1 MARVSNR
8 QILEA
13 IDMLAEDITEAVG
26 GTPYP
31 DPLTATLTLDKGE
44 YYGIKDVLDEAAKC
58 YQTYHGN
65 PLFRRAVDLRS
76 QYVWGR
82 GVTLMSPQE
91 QVNNV
96 IREFLDR
103 NADELGHQGRTEKDK
118 TLSLEGNLF
127 LLCHT
132 DEMGAVT
139 IRQVPLTE
147 ITESRR
153 DPDDY
158 RTVWFWK
165 RTYTEY
171 TRDGT
176 GTYGTGTEVST
187 YHPALGYDP
196 EAKPVTINDLE
207 VKWDQPV
214 LHAPLPR
221 IGKEVFAMPPFLTAL
236 PWATA
241 YSHFLSNIATIAAS
255 LARFAWRATA
265 KTPAGAKRLH
275 ELLDTGTG
283 EVTGVGGAKLEPT
296 AARFVSTEGTKLEPI
311 KTAGV
316 ATSADEG
323 RRFALMVASGT
334 DVPEHM
340 LMGDPSTGNL
350 ATTKSMERPF
360 ELSILDR
367 QMWWADV
374 LETLLTYAVISRVRA
389 VGYNPLTGDVEEDEF
404 GRTRIMVDVTR
415 ANDATTRS
423 EEPDDT
429 EPAPVREEAE
439 IVVEFPS
446 VLEHDM
452 VSEVAAI
459 IDMATLRGQ
468 KPAGIV
474 DRATLRRLLLS
485 ALNTPD
491 VDDLI
496 ANMDPA
502 ELEAVDEPE
511 NPSPFMLA
519 APPLPGDGREEEQQ
533 QTEEALNNV
542 AKALREVVRAAEVN
556 R

>member
-13 IDMLAEDITEAVG
+13 IDLLASDLTEAVG
-26 GTPYP
+26 GSPYP
-31 DPLTATLTLDKGE
+31 DPLAPTLTLDKGE
-44 YYGIKDVLDEAAKC
+44 YYGISDVIAEAAKC

-65 PLFRRAVDLRS
+65 PLFRRAVDLRT

-82 GVTLMSPQE
+82 GVTMMSPQ
-91 QVNNV
+91 VVVDNV
-96 IREFLDR
+96 IRDFLDR
-103 NADELGHQGRTEKDK
+103 NADELGHLGRAEKDK
-118 TLSLEGNLF
+118 TLTLEGNLF
-127 LLCHT
+127 FLCDT
-132 DEMGAVT
+132 DELGAVAV
-139 IRQVPLTE
+139 RQVPLTE

-158 RTVWFWK
+158 RAVWFWK

-171 TRDGT
+171 KQDGT
-176 GTYGTGTEVST
+176 GAYGAGTEVST
-187 YHPALGYDP
+187 YHPALGYNP
-196 EAKPVTINDLE
+196 EAKPAKINDIA
-207 VKWDQPV
+207 VDWDRPI

-221 IGKEVFAMPPFLTAL
+221 IGKEVFAMPPFITAL

-241 YSHFLSNIATIAAS
+241 YSHFLSNIASIAAA

-265 KTPAGAKRLH
+265 KTPAGAAKVR
-275 ELLDTGTG
+275 EILDLGTG
-283 EVTGVGGAKLEPT
+283 ETTRHRGAEQATGSA
-296 AARFVSTEGTKLEPI
+296 FVSTEGVKLEPI
-311 KTAGV
+311 KTTGV
-316 ATSADEG
+316 TTSAEEG

-374 LETLLTYAVISRVRA
+374 LETLLTYAVVSRLQA
-389 VGYNPLTGDVEEDEF
+389 DGYDPLRGDVKEDEF
-404 GRTRIMVDVTR
+404 GRTMVLVDLI
-415 ANDATTRS
+415 
-423 EEPDDT
+423 DDNGA
-429 EPAPVREEAE
+429 PAREEAK

-452 VSEVAAI
+452 VNEVAAI

-474 DRATLRRLLLS
+474 DLDTLRRLLLS

-496 ANMDPA
+496 ANMDDE
-502 ELEAVDEPE
+502 ELEAAANRAEPE
-511 NPSPFMLA
+511 SPFTLA
-519 APPLPGDGREEEQQ
+519 PPPLPGGDVPTDQAPPERA
-533 QTEEALNNV
+533 EEALNNV
-542 AKALREVVRAAEVN
+542 AAALREVVRAAEVD